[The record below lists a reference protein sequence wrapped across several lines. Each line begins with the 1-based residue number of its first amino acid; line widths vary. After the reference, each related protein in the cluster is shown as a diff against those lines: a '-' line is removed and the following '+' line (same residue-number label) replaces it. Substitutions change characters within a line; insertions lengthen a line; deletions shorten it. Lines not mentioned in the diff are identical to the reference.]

1 MGRTLALAGLLA
13 TATFLLPLS
22 GANICT
28 AASGCEF
35 WDGNYHEYTLYE
47 VDTAQ
52 VDVLIV
58 PPASPFATRDSETMR
73 KAVEAWDAGIDALGA
88 SWFADGLTINA
99 YVLGTDIP
107 PQAALLDPEII
118 IVGAEANPV
127 LLFGIG
133 EQVPASICRARGG
146 ALATSPVHSHDGMKI
161 MAAECV
167 DGGIIE
173 DNTFRLTLSNNAA
186 SVTIS
191 GTTACLGTVVRRNT
205 IIQLSGTTQVSAI
218 LFVDS
223 STGVM
228 AHDNRVAC
236 GSTALAGGVDV
247 GNAGYAAE
255 NYVLNTAD
263 KSGII
268 DPVADS

>member
-1 MGRTLALAGLLA
+1 M

-28 AASGCEF
+28 ASSGCEF

-52 VDVLIV
+52 VDVLII

-88 SWFADGLTINA
+88 SWFADGLSIDA

-133 EQVPASICRARGG
+133 EQGPASICRARGG
-146 ALATSPVHSHDGMKI
+146 ALATSPMHSHDGMKI
-161 MAAECV
+161 MAAECA
-167 DGGIIE
+167 DGGITCVAL
-173 DNTFRLTLSNNAA
+173 NTNFLLGGVRRMYDLVAHEF
-186 SVTIS
+186 
-191 GTTACLGTVVRRNT
+191 GHCLGTGHVGDAMDFDAKTVPLQDIMSYQDNPNQVHCVSNLNVRSLEGIFAEAMGRPSSEFLAPGSYLT
-205 IIQLSGTTQVSAI
+205 MAPSAYVQVSCP
-218 LFVDS
+218 
-223 STGVM
+223 
-228 AHDNRVAC
+228 N
-236 GSTALAGGVDV
+236 
-247 GNAGYAAE
+247 
-255 NYVLNTAD
+255 
-263 KSGII
+263 
-268 DPVADS
+268 P